1 MATAE
6 LPVSP
11 IPGLR
16 TVELTPGDAFG
27 VLLPETEGHDAATL
41 AERLRATVQ
50 ERLALRDHLSEQQ
63 VDVTVSVGVL
73 AAASV
78 DAAMTAEQLM
88 QEAEAAV
95 RRAKEGGRN
104 RVEHVTV
111 RSTAPPR
118 TAPSAS
124 PRPPGQPA

>member
-1 MATAE
+1 VARC
-6 LPVSP
+6 S
-11 IPGLR
+11 
-16 TVELTPGDAFG
+16 GDAFG

-124 PRPPGQPA
+124 LRPPGQPA